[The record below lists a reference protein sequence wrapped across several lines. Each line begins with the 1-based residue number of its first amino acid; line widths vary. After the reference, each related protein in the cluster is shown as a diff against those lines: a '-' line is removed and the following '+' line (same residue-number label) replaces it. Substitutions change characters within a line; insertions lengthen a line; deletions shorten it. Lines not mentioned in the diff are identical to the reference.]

1 MKRGALLSL
10 FLRAYKLCDP
20 QFLDVELKFRKDSV
34 LKKAGQIFYYP
45 DQRPEPE
52 QLPTLCLLYNK
63 TGLNMLMPI
72 LKSQNVRY
80 ICKQSNSIRSQ
91 HVNTNNSRIQN
102 QDVGTYVVK
111 DNNCNSM
118 YIGEPDDH

>member
-52 QLPTLCLLYNK
+52 HAF
-63 TGLNMLMPI
+63 
-72 LKSQNVRY
+72 SQKHARVEARRKAAVANDAMKRD
-80 ICKQSNSIRSQ
+80 KNLQKMNATKKPL
-91 HVNTNNSRIQN
+91 HFA
-102 QDVGTYVVK
+102 VGDYVFLGKK
-111 DNNCNSM
+111 DNKKEGNF
-118 YIGEPDDH
+118 